1 MNSNFARTSSPARDP
16 VLTKLLDETRKTL
29 IETGTRNR
37 LVHTNRSAKR
47 PATLAILHQGPN
59 ELFDRLVKKGTKL
72 RFRPDTAAT
81 DRERAR
87 SSTGAS
93 EDGTDADTSV
103 LSIPAHIPSGPDVL
117 QTKLGETALQK
128 RLLRFARNRRRL
140 RMSKASIFCTSR
152 LAFCVGTKMKGLMY
166 CGRPRL
172 S

>member
-1 MNSNFARTSSPARDP
+1 MNSNFARTSSPTQDP

-47 PATLAILHQGPN
+47 PATLAILLQGPN
-59 ELFDRLVKKGTKL
+59 ELFDRLVKKGAKL
-72 RFRPDTAAT
+72 RFRPDTTAT

-103 LSIPAHIPSGPDVL
+103 VSIPAHIPSGPDVL
-117 QTKLGETALQK
+117 QTRLGETALQK
-128 RLLRFARNRRRL
+128 RLLRFARE
-140 RMSKASIFCTSR
+140 SKTLEDEQGINILYLR
-152 LAFCVGTKMKGLMY
+152 LAFCVGTKMKDLMY